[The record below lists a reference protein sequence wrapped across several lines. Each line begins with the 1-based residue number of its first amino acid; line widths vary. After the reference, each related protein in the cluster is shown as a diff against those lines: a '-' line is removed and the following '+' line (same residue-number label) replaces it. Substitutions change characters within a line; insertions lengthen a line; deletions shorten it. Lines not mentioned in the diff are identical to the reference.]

1 MVESNGVNGTKGAT
15 KLWEQSVPDREA
27 TAMYKFMVL
36 LNRKHGLQLKTYDD
50 LHQWSTANV
59 ATFWGEVWSFTGVK
73 ASQPYNLVSAHV
85 PA

>member
-1 MVESNGVNGTKGAT
+1 MSAI

-50 LHQWSTANV
+50 LHKWSIENIA
-59 ATFWGEVWSFTGVK
+59 AFWGEVWETTGIV
-73 ASQPYNLVSAHV
+73 ASKPYDLVRVCLHI
-85 PA
+85 